1 MALDGSE
8 SPLQAGGP
16 ERKVLP
22 LRWAGLGRW
31 GGSDCDPPGWQR
43 RVSLIGWGVV
53 DFSRFWKSDFNKGSR
68 TLFFRHAQRISFK
81 TYCFGVRK

>member
-1 MALDGSE
+1 MALEGSE

-31 GGSDCDPPGWQR
+31 GGSDCDPPGLAKAGFANR
-43 RVSLIGWGVV
+43 
-53 DFSRFWKSDFNKGSR
+53 
-68 TLFFRHAQRISFK
+68 
-81 TYCFGVRK
+81 

>member
-31 GGSDCDPPGWQR
+31 GGSDCDPPGLAEEGFANR
-43 RVSLIGWGVV
+43 LGCSG
-53 DFSRFWKSDFNKGSR
+53 
-68 TLFFRHAQRISFK
+68 LFPFLEK
-81 TYCFGVRK
+81 